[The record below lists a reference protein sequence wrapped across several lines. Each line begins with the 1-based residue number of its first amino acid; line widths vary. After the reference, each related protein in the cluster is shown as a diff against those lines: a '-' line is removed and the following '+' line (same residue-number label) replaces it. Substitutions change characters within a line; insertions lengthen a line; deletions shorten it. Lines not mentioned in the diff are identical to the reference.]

1 MRRWGGEDVVE
12 FCFCRLLFLPILR
25 TEKTNPIEDFS
36 DSSSAN
42 IIWILKGDSGTS
54 LKYDQL
60 VACTS
65 TML

>member
-12 FCFCRLLFLPILR
+12 FCFCWLLFLPILR

-42 IIWILKGDSGTS
+42 FIWILRGNSGAW
-54 LKYDQL
+54 LKYDQH